1 MFLVYQSHRDR
12 IEVKQKNKTPCIIII
27 SYGPS
32 EVITFSQV
40 LLRSCLHSIF
50 PTNIDSASKQ
60 QALNCRCWGLYAE
73 KTLNVPVLMGS
84 TFQKTDNTQINKQT
98 NSLSGGDKY
107 HEKNEVD
114 EGEKKNLLGG
124 GWVM

>member
-1 MFLVYQSHRDR
+1 
-12 IEVKQKNKTPCIIII
+12 
-27 SYGPS
+27 
-32 EVITFSQV
+32 
-40 LLRSCLHSIF
+40 
-50 PTNIDSASKQ
+50 
-60 QALNCRCWGLYAE
+60 
-73 KTLNVPVLMGS
+73 MGS

-124 GWVM
+124 GWVMGVELWRKRSFMGTPGGHGPGGSVCREFPPGGQAFTRGAEEGRE